1 MQKTLS
7 VGALSLF
14 LCLQSSALMAEE
26 SVDRQEHHPA
36 PTQQAPAGG
45 HAQPM
50 EAQMANMSVEMEAMK
65 QEMAQAEER
74 MTAMKGVMEKVRA
87 TPPGADRDQLLT
99 EHGAG
104 LRAIMTGQREHMEKM
119 MAKMEQTMKD
129 KEKMGN
135 MAGKPHDGE
144 KKPEGGMGMMGQGMM
159 GDMTGHHELMK
170 KRMALMSDLLGQM
183 DAHLTAI
190 SPPR

>member
-26 SVDRQEHHPA
+26 S
-36 PTQQAPAGG
+36 AGG

-50 EAQMANMSVEMEAMK
+50 EAKMAEMSVEMEAMK

-104 LRAIMTGQREHMEKM
+104 LRTIMTGQREHMEKM
-119 MAKMEQTMKD
+119 MAKMEQAMKD

-135 MAGKPHDGE
+135 MEGKSHDGE

-159 GDMTGHHELMK
+159 GQGIMGDMAGRHELMK